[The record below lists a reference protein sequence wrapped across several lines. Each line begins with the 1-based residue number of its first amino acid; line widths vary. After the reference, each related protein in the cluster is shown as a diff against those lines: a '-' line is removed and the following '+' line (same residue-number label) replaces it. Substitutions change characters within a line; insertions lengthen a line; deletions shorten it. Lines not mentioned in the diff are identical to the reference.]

1 MGKGGILNPDR
12 QIGVREP
19 LAGVVYPPRE
29 VLERYVKAGGL
40 SLDTLPG
47 AFIAAFEHH
56 AAQLAITGPDGSMT
70 FAELD
75 ERSDRLA
82 AALLRLGIQPLD
94 RALFQMANSP
104 ELVIATIACLKAGV
118 IPVCTLASHRE
129 LEIGQL
135 GRHAEARLW
144 FVQGDDEKF
153 DLPGFAAGLSAEI
166 PSMAE
171 VVVARAA
178 PRPGQRSLEAL
189 IASEPAAAARATVRA
204 LVKTFDPFQ
213 AAVFQLSGGTTGVSK
228 IIPRLSNDY
237 LGQMRAILAAMK
249 RAAPEVVFSGG
260 PMLHNAG
267 FVCHWGPGMLIGSP
281 VVISR
286 DFTEDGLLELFLKYR
301 PTWCFIPKP
310 LLLRLIAATRRRN
323 ADLSFIR
330 SIATMGG
337 APLIRRDLG
346 VRPTSVFGMAEGPVM
361 MTRPDDPLAS
371 LEETVG
377 RPVCE
382 LDEVRLVKPGTTE
395 PVAEGEMGEL
405 TIRGPFTLH
414 GYYKADDKN
423 RESFTPEGFL
433 RSGDLLRC
441 RVVEGRRCYV
451 FEGRIKDIVKRAGE
465 TISCDEIERAL
476 RDSPGIA
483 DIAVVPVPDEV
494 YMERACACVVLQ
506 PGAEAPTVRK
516 FGEILSQKGLAK
528 FKWPEHVQVFDAF
541 PMTKSG
547 KLSKPLLR
555 EAATQRIRAAIP
567 EPNRI

>member
-1 MGKGGILNPDR
+1 MNPER

-19 LAGVVYPPRE
+19 LQGVVYPPRE
-29 VLERYVKAGGL
+29 TIERYVKAGGL
-40 SLDTLPG
+40 SLDTLAG
-47 AFIAAFEHH
+47 AFIESFERH
-56 AAQLAITGPDGSMT
+56 AAQVAITGPDGEMT

-75 ERSDRLA
+75 EQSDRLA
-82 AALLRLGIQPLD
+82 AALLRLGIKPLD

-104 ELVIATIACLKAGV
+104 ELVVATMACLKAGV

-129 LEIGQL
+129 LEMGQL
-135 GRHAEARLW
+135 GRHADARLW

-153 DLPGFAAGLSAEI
+153 DLPGFAAGLRAEI

-171 VVVARAA
+171 IVVARGA

-189 IASEPAAAARATVRA
+189 IASEPAGPARATVRA

-228 IIPRLSNDY
+228 IIARLSNDY
-237 LGQMRAILAAMK
+237 LGQMRAVLAAMQ
-249 RAAPEVVFSGG
+249 RVPPEVVFAAG

-286 DFTEDGLLELFLKYR
+286 DFTEDALLELFLKHR

-310 LLLRLIAATRRRN
+310 VLLRLITAKQRHH

-346 VRPTSVFGMAEGPVM
+346 TRPTSVFGMAEGPIF
-361 MTRPDDPLAS
+361 MTRPDDPLGS
-371 LEETVG
+371 LEESVG
-377 RPVCE
+377 RPVCD
-382 LDEVRLVKPGTTE
+382 LDEVRIVKPDTIE

-405 TIRGPFTLH
+405 TVRGPSTLH
-414 GYYKADDKN
+414 GYYRADDKN
-423 RESFTPEGFL
+423 RESFTPDGFL
-433 RSGDLLRC
+433 RTGDLMRS
-441 RVVEGRRCYV
+441 RIIEGKLCYV

-465 TISCDEIERAL
+465 TIGCDEIERAL
-476 RDSPGIA
+476 RGSPGIA
-483 DIAVVPVPDEV
+483 DIAVVPVPDDIYIEK
-494 YMERACACVVLQ
+494 ACACVVLQ
-506 PGAEAPTVRK
+506 PGAAVPTVK
-516 FGEILSQKGLAK
+516 TFGEILSKKGLAK
-528 FKWPEHVQVFDAF
+528 FKWPEYIQVFDSF
-541 PMTKSG
+541 PVTKSG

-555 EAATQRIRAAIP
+555 ETATGRIRAELSKAG
-567 EPNRI
+567 